1 MDTSNVIM
9 VYHVHPHDSGEV
21 HHVLIAK
28 LLQSPGRLTVL
39 EDHTPDHT
47 FDEAAADPMVLQ
59 AKLNSVQ
66 HSMYFKVCTLQEL
79 NEGEFP
85 ELLSETLLPPA
96 HGPESRFDYFRIGM
110 PQPQMLEFYDGEGHL
125 DGHPLS
131 DEELQLIHSNIEQ
144 GLASLSYHKDEP
156 ELIAKSEEVLAKVEP
171 HLEEA
176 LNGLRVAVK
185 AGHVHPDVLKTLSG
199 HIFKDTMV
207 PSMGNK
213 IAMADFL
220 SRPKEGVH
228 IRLDG
233 SRFGLINKRAGFET
247 GNEAIKSMFGAVRS
261 ALDESVGRKN
271 AKSFRIGGDEA
282 HVFVPTIEH
291 AAMFHR
297 ALKRHLD
304 TLPLVAGQK
313 LAFDMG
319 IGRTPETAEQGL
331 IQAKTK
337 GKSMNYPLH
346 ELRTHAYVN
355 IPDMEGHLP
364 TETEQPPKPVEPVQ
378 AHLTP
383 SEPAKP
389 AEPAT
394 PKPVG

>member
-1 MDTSNVIM
+1 MDSSNIIM
-9 VYHVHPHDSGEV
+9 VYQTHPHESGAI
-21 HHVLIAK
+21 HHVLVGK
-28 LLQSPGRLTVL
+28 LLQVPGQTTVL

-47 FDEAAADPMVLQ
+47 FDEAAVDPVALTS
-59 AKLNSVQ
+59 KLNAARR
-66 HSMYFKVCTLQEL
+66 SMYFKVCTLQEL
-79 NEGEFP
+79 NEGEYP
-85 ELLSETLLPPA
+85 ELLSEALLPPA

-110 PQPQMLEFYDGEGHL
+110 PQPQMLEFYEGEGHL

-156 ELIAKSEEVLAKVEP
+156 EVISKSEDLAKVEP
-171 HLEEA
+171 HLEAA
-176 LNGLRVAVK
+176 LGGLRAAVA

-207 PSMGNK
+207 PTLGNK
-213 IAMADFL
+213 VAYADFL
-220 SRPKEGVH
+220 TRPKEGVH

-233 SRFGLINKRAGFET
+233 SKFGGINKRAGFET

-261 ALDESVGRKN
+261 ALDESVGRKH
-271 AKSFRIGGDEA
+271 AKAFRIGGDEA
-282 HVFVPTIEH
+282 SLFVPTIEH

-304 TLPLVAGQK
+304 ALPLVAGQK

-319 IGRTPETAEQGL
+319 VGKTPEAAEQGL
-331 IQAKTK
+331 IKAKTH

-346 ELRTHAYVN
+346 ELRTHAYIN
-355 IPDMEGHLP
+355 IPGHEGHLP
-364 TETEQPPKPVEPVQ
+364 TEIEQPPK
-378 AHLTP
+378 TP
-383 SEPAKP
+383 APTPTPAQPTEKP

-394 PKPVG
+394 SKPVG